1 MGVWSQEMQWYQR
14 VSSNFRGVIS
24 SNSGWI
30 DAFLLFILIKKEGK
44 KNNQQC
50 LDHSQNPDLYGA
62 GLPTHDK
69 EKPSASW
76 GIRKVSRRQSTEQ
89 NTDSRMYRELKWEK
103 EIGKHDAQE
112 DKQKRKHRGKPEGRG
127 KR

>member
-69 EKPSASW
+69 ERSPVPVGALGKSA
-76 GIRKVSRRQSTEQ
+76 GGKVQ
-89 NTDSRMYRELKWEK
+89 NRTRTA
-103 EIGKHDAQE
+103 GCT
-112 DKQKRKHRGKPEGRG
+112 GN
-127 KR
+127 